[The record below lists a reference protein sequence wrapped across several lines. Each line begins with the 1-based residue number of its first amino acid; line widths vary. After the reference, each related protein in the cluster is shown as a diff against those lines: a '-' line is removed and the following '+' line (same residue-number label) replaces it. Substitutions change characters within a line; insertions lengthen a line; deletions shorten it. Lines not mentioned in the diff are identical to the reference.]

1 MITGIFSPYTPKD
14 SIPYI
19 QYLKDDKENDWYK
32 IQKKFS
38 QETIKFT
45 FNEVGIVTS
54 LSKDIS
60 SLFPIY
66 LSVAELEPNNIPAC
80 LDISG
85 RWFFNGKKVIPR
97 IYTLEEKIRIIENHK
112 IEKMAVINM
121 TIQPL
126 QDAID
131 LDIATDKE
139 IEQLMAW
146 KKYRVLLSRVDTSQP
161 DIIQWPETPKK

>member
-1 MITGIFSPYTPKD
+1 MITEIFTPYTPKEG
-14 SIPYI
+14 IPYV
-19 QYLKDDKENDWYK
+19 QYLKDDKGNDWYK
-32 IQKKFS
+32 TQKKFTE
-38 QETIKFT
+38 ETIKFT
-45 FNEVGIVTS
+45 FNKAGIITS

-66 LSVAELEPNNIPAC
+66 LSVAELDPNNIPEG

-97 IYTLEEKIRIIENHK
+97 IYTLEEKIRITENHK
-112 IEKMAVINM
+112 IEKMAIINM

-139 IEQLMAW
+139 IEQLITW

-161 DIIQWPETPKK
+161 DRIQWPETPKK

>member
-1 MITGIFSPYTPKD
+1 MITEIFTPYTPKD
-14 SIPYI
+14 GIPYV
-19 QYLKDDKENDWYK
+19 QYLKDDKGNDWYK
-32 IQKKFS
+32 IQKKFAE
-38 QETIKFT
+38 ETIKFT
-45 FNEVGIVTS
+45 FNKAGIITS

-66 LSVAELEPNNIPAC
+66 LSVAELEPKNIPEC

-85 RWFFNGKKVIPR
+85 IWFFNGKKIIPR
-97 IYTLEEKIRIIENHK
+97 IYSLEEKIRITESNK

-161 DIIQWPETPKK
+161 DRIQWPETPKK